1 MLVVLFW
8 WLLLLLSLYFYGFI
22 ILYVYIYL
30 YICWFVC
37 PISNFQHSFPHWPHH
52 EAGTLARFPPAC
64 GVRNWEGGRSG
75 RWTTAGLMWCKH
87 AENMKKQTWICN
99 YDMIKYMLVHW
110 WCWLVIDR
118 GFNHSCSGDYWQ
130 LTIPYGERLPKQLY
144 MYSYWK
150 RWLGG
155 NHFLSHEP
163 TPQTGI
169 TSWWRPEE
177 RWSRKY
183 HNVFL
188 MAALWLKFQI
198 FPLLSIISDT
208 FSSTHPAICRE
219 AAPGSGRFRAAGA
232 ALSEVGPLQRHLRGE
247 RLKWLLVVLDIHR
260 LSIGCPY
267 MFNCSTQV
275 ENGWDIIHILS
286 IY

>member
-1 MLVVLFW
+1 
-8 WLLLLLSLYFYGFI
+8 
-22 ILYVYIYL
+22 
-30 YICWFVC
+30 
-37 PISNFQHSFPHWPHH
+37 
-52 EAGTLARFPPAC
+52 
-64 GVRNWEGGRSG
+64 
-75 RWTTAGLMWCKH
+75 
-87 AENMKKQTWICN
+87 
-99 YDMIKYMLVHW
+99 MIKYMLVHW

-118 GFNHSCSGDYWQ
+118 GLTTLLFRRW
-130 LTIPYGERLPKQLY
+130 LTIPHGERLPKQLY

-163 TPQTGI
+163 TPQTG

-183 HNVFL
+183 QNVFL
-188 MAALWLKFQI
+188 MAALWLKFQV
-198 FPLLSIISDT
+198 FPSFSIISDT

-260 LSIGCPY
+260 LSIVLVRI
-267 MFNCSTQV
+267 CSTVQHRLRMV
-275 ENGWDIIHILS
+275 EILSVVAWRERFGAGTIHIPPKKKGSQLELRIEWVPTTLILNLVGILS
-286 IY
+286 